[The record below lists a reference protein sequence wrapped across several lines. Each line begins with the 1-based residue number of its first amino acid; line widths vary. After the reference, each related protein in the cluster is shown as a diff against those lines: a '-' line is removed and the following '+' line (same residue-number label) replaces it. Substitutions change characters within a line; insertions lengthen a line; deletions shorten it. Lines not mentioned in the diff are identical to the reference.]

1 MIDSVYNQQR
11 LSRII
16 NLTVL
21 IISIAIIVLIP
32 LGYYVVA
39 SKYESRQLMSQA
51 DYAAE
56 VISKTI
62 YVSPNTW
69 KLQEPR
75 LLDFLESAHKR
86 NNRVRLAIVT
96 TKNKTLISVGGL
108 PKSPVMLLRSQ
119 LSNGAETVGWIKASV
134 SLRPLLL
141 QVLLVF
147 FGACILAIAVNIVL
161 RTLPFAALE
170 RAMESLAES
179 GLLLKKEIVAK
190 DTAYAELEGLNKIIQ
205 YKSLHDELTALPN
218 RSYFL
223 QELSTSVNSTIETGA
238 SVGVL
243 LIDLNRFKIIN
254 DTLGH
259 HMGDEVLISVSKRFI
274 NKLANKNFLARL
286 GGDEYAV
293 ILMDSSFA
301 LAQELAES
309 LTNVLKPHIIID
321 GYHLNVPA
329 SIGVSQYPEHGD
341 TPSQLL
347 RHADIAM
354 YQAKR
359 SRQPYCWY
367 QSEFDD
373 NTPDQLALT
382 ADLRN
387 AIDKKQI
394 QLQYQPKIALCDG
407 TVYGVEVLARW
418 MHPEFG
424 EVEPDTFINIAERTG
439 MINALTDLVLE
450 IALNQLSEWRAND
463 IQLQMSINISAQ
475 NIQNMALTEYLQ
487 KIAESYQIKP
497 EWLTLEVT
505 ESSVMF
511 DPEQAKQIL
520 SNLVQWGASIAIDD
534 FGIGY
539 SSLSNVKLLDI
550 NELKIDRSFVV
561 NITEDADDHAIV
573 KSTIELSHRL
583 GLMVTAEGVENRESL
598 ELLKELGCDY
608 AQGYYICEPIMS
620 EEFSQWLKS
629 EPAGLAGSDQL
640 N

>member
-1 MIDSVYNQQR
+1 MIDLVNAQER
-11 LSRII
+11 LSRVI

-21 IISIAIIVLIP
+21 VISLAITILIP
-32 LGYYVVA
+32 LGYYLVA
-39 SKYESRQLMSQA
+39 SKYESGQLMRQA
-51 DYAAE
+51 DHAAE
-56 VISKTI
+56 VISKII
-62 YVSPNTW
+62 YASPNTW

-75 LLDFLESAHKR
+75 LLDFLESTHKR
-86 NNRVRLAIVT
+86 NSRVRLAIVT
-96 TKNKTLISVGGL
+96 TKNKIIITVGGI
-108 PKSPVMLLRSQ
+108 PEFPVMALQSR
-119 LSNGAETVGWIKASV
+119 LSDGATTVGWIKASV
-134 SLRPLLL
+134 SLRPLLF

-147 FGACILAIAVNIVL
+147 LGSFALAVAVNIVL

-179 GLLLKKEIVAK
+179 GVLLKKEIVAK
-190 DTAYAELEGLNKIIQ
+190 DEAYAELEGLNKIIH

-223 QELSTSVNSTIETGA
+223 QELSTSVNCAVEKGEN
-238 SVGVL
+238 VGVL

-259 HMGDEVLISVSKRFI
+259 QMGDEVLISVSKRFI
-274 NKLANKNFLARL
+274 NKLADSNFLARL

-293 ILMDSSFA
+293 ILLDSSFA
-301 LAQELAES
+301 LAQELAET
-309 LTNVLKPHIIID
+309 LTALLRPHIVID

-329 SIGVSQYPEHGD
+329 SIGVSQFPEHGS

-359 SRQPYCWY
+359 SGQPYCWY
-367 QSEFDD
+367 QSEIDN

-382 ADLRN
+382 AELRN

-394 QLQYQPKIALCDG
+394 HLHYQPKIDLCTG
-407 TVYGVEVLARW
+407 TVFGVEVLARW
-418 MHPEFG
+418 MHPKFG
-424 EVEPDTFINIAERTG
+424 EVDPDTFIKIAERTG
-439 MINALTDLVLE
+439 MINALTNLVLE
-450 IALNQLSEWRAND
+450 IALKQLSEWRANHV
-463 IQLQMSINISAQ
+463 QLHMSINISAQ
-475 NIQNMALTEYLQ
+475 NIQNIALVDY
-487 KIAESYQIKP
+487 IRNVAESYDVKP

-505 ESSVMF
+505 ESSVMY
-511 DPEQAKQIL
+511 DPEQARQII

-561 NITEDADDHAIV
+561 DITDNADDHAIV

-583 GLMVTAEGVENRESL
+583 GLTVTAEGVESRESF
-598 ELLKELGCDY
+598 ELIKELGCDY
-608 AQGYYICEPIMS
+608 AQGFYICEPIMS
-620 EEFSQWLKS
+620 EELTQWLKS
-629 EPAGLAGSDQL
+629 ESIEKLKMI
-640 N
+640 